1 MKRLSTLFGIIATAS
16 LLAGC
21 GEPDADDGVVNP
33 PLYKEQTTAP
43 MASPPPAEV
52 QEVALVRLAPA
63 SGSDVEG
70 EATFTQVGDKVR
82 MALELEGLAPG
93 QHAVHIH
100 ARGDCAAPDASSAG
114 GHWNPGE
121 KPHGRWGEPP
131 HHLGDIGNVRADAQG
146 MARLSMTTDRW
157 ALDDGADGVD
167 GNDGL
172 NGVSGKA
179 VVVHAGTDDYES
191 QPSGAAGAR
200 IGCGVI
206 ERTR

>member
-1 MKRLSTLFGIIATAS
+1 MREPNTAGPLLAGCLLPLA

-114 GHWNPGE
+114 GHWSPRE
-121 KPHGRWGEPP
+121 EPHGEWGDAQ
-131 HHLGDIGNVRADAQG
+131 HHLGDIGNVEADAQG
-146 MARLSMTTDRW
+146 QARLNFATAAWT
-157 ALDDGADGVD
+157 LDDGARSVIGQA
-167 GNDGL
+167 L
-172 NGVSGKA
+172 I
-179 VVVHAGTDDYES
+179 VHAGADDYES
-191 QPSGAAGAR
+191 QPAGDAGKR
-200 IGCGVI
+200 VACGVI
-206 ERTR
+206 RAAA